1 VSPDFLYRSIRTPAN
16 NNASAF
22 PLTDLELASRLSFFL
37 WSQGP
42 DDVLLKIAAEGG
54 LKRPEVLEGQARRL
68 LADPR
73 AASLVRNFALKWL
86 NVDNLN
92 AVQPDP
98 LLFPAFSDPLRR
110 DFRTEVESFISSIL
124 LQDRNVNELLTANHT
139 FLNERLAR
147 HYGITSVIGPQFRR
161 VE

>member
-1 VSPDFLYRSIRTPAN
+1 PDFLYRAIRTPATG
-16 NNASAF
+16 NAANDHAVF
-22 PLTDLELASRLSFFL
+22 PLSDLELASRLSFFL

-42 DDVLLKIAAEGG
+42 DDALLKLAANGE
-54 LKRPEVLEGQARRL
+54 LKKPEVLEAQARRM

-73 AASLVRNFALKWL
+73 ASSLVRNFALKWL

-98 LLFPAFSDPLRR
+98 LLFPSFNDQLRR
-110 DFRTEVESFISSIL
+110 DMRVEIESFVSSIL

-147 HYGITSVIGPQFRR
+147 HYG
-161 VE
+161 